1 MAPPQKPMGGA
12 PSAPGERPRAQ
23 VAYEGDDEFSAMSLD
38 PARRRKQGV
47 DLDPGAP
54 GSQKEVKV
62 DDLKPKS
69 KGVIGLMKKIF
80 DW

>member
-1 MAPPQKPMGGA
+1 MAPPTKPMGSA
-12 PSAPGERPRAQ
+12 PSAPGDRPRAQ

-38 PARRRKQGV
+38 PARRKKQM

>member
-1 MAPPQKPMGGA
+1 MGSA
-12 PSAPGERPRAQ
+12 PSAARAQ

-38 PARRRKQGV
+38 PQRRTKKGP

-54 GSQKEVKV
+54 GTQKEVKV

-80 DW
+80 DR

>member
-1 MAPPQKPMGGA
+1 
-12 PSAPGERPRAQ
+12 
-23 VAYEGDDEFSAMSLD
+23 MSLD
-38 PARRRKQGV
+38 PQRRSSKGP

-54 GSQKEVKV
+54 GSQKEIKV